1 MFIFSRGW
9 LLLACLAA
17 APCSHANEESAMPT
31 SDTSIQPAMLP
42 PVAAK
47 HPHSIK
53 KHGDARIDNYYW
65 LRDDE
70 RQKPEVLDYLRAE
83 NAYTEAVL
91 KPTQPLREQLYQ
103 EMVARIP
110 QQDESVPYV
119 KNGYRYQTRY
129 EPGKEYGIY
138 SRTPLDEKG
147 QGAKEPSLMLDSNQ
161 RAEGHEFYSLGAL
174 EVSRDNRWLA
184 VAEDFLSRRQYQ
196 VQFLDLASGNW
207 ASDKLENTS
216 GNLVW
221 ANDSKTLFYVRKH
234 PKTLLP
240 YQVYRHELGTDP
252 AKDQLVYEEKD
263 DSFYVSLY
271 ATTSE
276 DFIVI
281 ALSSTTSGEA
291 RLIDA
296 NVPSQTPRLFLPR
309 QPDHEYSLDHYR
321 GRFYVRSNKDGKN
334 FGLYETKESPVD
346 RWKAVIAPNPD
357 VLLESYA
364 LFKDW
369 LVLEERSKGLTR
381 LRQLN
386 WQSGEQKEI
395 AFDDPAYVTWLAY
408 NPEPDTSALRY
419 GYSSMTTPSS
429 TYELDMDS
437 GKRSLLKQQAVA
449 GFVPA
454 QYASERVWV
463 KARDG
468 VEVPVS
474 LVYRKDKFKK
484 DGQNPLLIYGYGS
497 YGASMDPDF
506 STARLS
512 LLDRGFVYAIA
523 HVRGGEELGRGWYED
538 GKLLKKQNSFHDFI
552 DVTEALVAQG
562 YGARDQVYAMGG
574 SAGGLLMGAVINQA
588 PQLYRGVVAQVPF
601 VDVVTTMLDESIP
614 LTTGEYDEWG
624 NPNQKRYYDYM
635 KAYSPYDQVKAQA
648 YPNLLVTTG
657 LHDSQVQYWEPAK
670 WVAKLRE
677 LKTDHNLLL
686 LSTDM
691 DAGHGGKSGRFKA
704 YEDTALE
711 FAFILE
717 LAKPKA

>member
-1 MFIFSRGW
+1 MFIFSRGL

-17 APCSHANEESAMPT
+17 APCTHANEESAMPT
-31 SDTSIQPAMLP
+31 SDTITPPAILP

-47 HPHSIK
+47 HPHTLK
-53 KHGDARIDNYYW
+53 KHGDVRVDNYYW

-70 RQKPEVLDYLRAE
+70 RQKPEVLDYLKAE
-83 NAYTEAVL
+83 NAYTEAML

-138 SRTPLDEKG
+138 SRTKLGEKE
-147 QGAKEPSLMLDSNQ
+147 ASLMLDSNQ
-161 RAEGHEFYSLGAL
+161 RAEGHEFYALGAL
-174 EVSRDNRWLA
+174 EVSRNNRWLA
-184 VAEDFLSRRQYQ
+184 VAEDLLSRRQYQ
-196 VQFLDLASGNW
+196 IQFLDLESGNW
-207 ASDKLENTS
+207 AGDTLENTS

-221 ANDSKTLFYVRKH
+221 ANDSKTVFYVRKH

-240 YQVYRHELGTDP
+240 YQVYRHVLGTDQ
-252 AKDQLVYEEKD
+252 ARDQLVYEEKE

-296 NVPSQTPRLFLPR
+296 NVPTQTPRLFLPR
-309 QPDHEYSLDHYR
+309 QVDHEYSLDHYR

-364 LFKDW
+364 LFKEW
-369 LVLEERSKGLTR
+369 LVLEERSQGLTR
-381 LRQLN
+381 LRQVN

-408 NPEPDTSALRY
+408 NPEPDTSQLRY

-437 GKRSLLKQQAVA
+437 DKRTLLKQQAVA

-454 QYASERVWV
+454 KYASERLWV
-463 KARDG
+463 TARDG
-468 VEVPVS
+468 VKVPVS

-484 DGQNPLLIYGYGS
+484 DSQNPLLVYGYGS

-562 YGARDQVYAMGG
+562 YGAQDQVYAMGG

-635 KAYSPYDQVKAQA
+635 KAYSPYDQIKAQA

-686 LSTDM
+686 LNTDM

-704 YEDTALE
+704 YEDIALE
-711 FAFILE
+711 FAFILD